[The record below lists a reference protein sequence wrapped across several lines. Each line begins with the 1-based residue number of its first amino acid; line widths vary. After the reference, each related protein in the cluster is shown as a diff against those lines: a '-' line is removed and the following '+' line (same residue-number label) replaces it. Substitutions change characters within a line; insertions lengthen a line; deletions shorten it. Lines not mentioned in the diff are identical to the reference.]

1 MGKESVSLGAQ
12 WILNDILEQIDDALA
27 TDGESIITLEIFNNN
42 DELTSRKEMNKT
54 EYLEHTLEVIR
65 EQISD
70 KFDLDEWWL
79 DGYRQSN

>member
-1 MGKESVSLGAQ
+1 MCKESVSLGAQ

-27 TDGESIITLEIFNNN
+27 TDDESITTLEIFNND
-42 DELTSRKEMNKT
+42 DELISKKEMNKT

-70 KFDLDEWWL
+70 KFDLDEW
-79 DGYRQSN
+79 

>member
-1 MGKESVSLGAQ
+1 MSKESVSLGAQ

-27 TDGESIITLEIFNNN
+27 TDSESITTLEIFNNN

-54 EYLEHTLEVIR
+54 EYLKHTLEVIR

-70 KFDLDEWWL
+70 KFYLDEW
-79 DGYRQSN
+79 

>member
-1 MGKESVSLGAQ
+1 MSKESVSLGTQ

-27 TDGESIITLEIFNNN
+27 TDSESITTLEIFNNN

-54 EYLEHTLEVIR
+54 EYLKHTLEVIR

-70 KFDLDEWWL
+70 KFDLDE
-79 DGYRQSN
+79 Y

>member
-1 MGKESVSLGAQ
+1 MNKESVSLGAQ
-12 WILNDILEQIDDALA
+12 WILNDILEQINDALA
-27 TDGESIITLEIFNNN
+27 TDSESIITLEIFNNN

-54 EYLEHTLEVIR
+54 EYLKHTLEVIR

-79 DGYRQSN
+79 DEYKQSN

>member
-1 MGKESVSLGAQ
+1 MSKESVSLGTQ

-27 TDGESIITLEIFNNN
+27 TDSESITTLEIFNNN

-54 EYLEHTLEVIR
+54 EYLKHTLEVIR

-70 KFDLDEWWL
+70 KFDLDEW
-79 DGYRQSN
+79 

>member
-1 MGKESVSLGAQ
+1 MSKESVSLGAQ

-27 TDGESIITLEIFNNN
+27 TDSESITTLEIFNNN

-54 EYLEHTLEVIR
+54 EYLKHTLEVIR

-70 KFDLDEWWL
+70 KFDLDE
-79 DGYRQSN
+79 

>member
-1 MGKESVSLGAQ
+1 MSKESVSLGAQ

-27 TDGESIITLEIFNNN
+27 TDSESITTLEIFNNN

-54 EYLEHTLEVIR
+54 EYLKHTLEVIR

-70 KFDLDEWWL
+70 KFDLDEW
-79 DGYRQSN
+79 

>member
-70 KFDLDEWWL
+70 KFDLDEW
-79 DGYRQSN
+79 